1 MRGIHVEGLSKK
13 RGKQALRMAPNA
25 PPQRT
30 GKPQLA
36 SFDFAPASTIPAMAP
51 PLDVCVRGAGAVGR
65 TLALLL
71 AAQGLRV
78 GLVKTPAA
86 GAQDAGNRTDIRSYA
101 LNDASRSLL
110 ESVRAWPGETQATP
124 VASMRV
130 HGDAGGLVRFDA
142 ADLGVP
148 AMAWIVDASALE
160 ARLEQAMTYQ
170 PLVQAMEAAQAAT
183 LTVVCEGQASQ
194 SRADFGVDFEALPY
208 QQAALA
214 VRVVLDRSHAGTAW
228 QWFANGEVL
237 AFLPTGGASGNSMAV
252 VWSVHVQRLDELA
265 ALDDATLA
273 AALEAA
279 SHHALGK
286 LTGVGPSAVWP
297 LRMGRASRWVGS
309 AANDRVAGAWAL
321 AGDAAHQVHPLA
333 GQGLNL
339 GLADARELAA
349 TLGARQGQDGW
360 RGIAD
365 MRLLRRYERSRK
377 LALAAPSAALDGLQ
391 RLFAVQ
397 GGLWREAR
405 NAGMLGFDRLR
416 PLKAWVSARAM
427 GPM

>member
-1 MRGIHVEGLSKK
+1 
-13 RGKQALRMAPNA
+13 MAPNA
-25 PPQRT
+25 APRMMETSQR
-30 GKPQLA
+30 
-36 SFDFAPASTIPAMAP
+36 SSRDFAPASTIPAMAP
-51 PLDVCVRGAGAVGR
+51 PLDVCVRGAGTVGR

-78 GLVKTPAA
+78 GLVKMPAA
-86 GAQDAGNRTDIRSYA
+86 GADDASQRTDIRSYA
-101 LNDASRSLL
+101 LNAASRSLL
-110 ESVRAWPGETQATP
+110 ESVRAWPDGLAATP
-124 VASMRV
+124 VAGMRV

-142 ADLGVP
+142 AELGVP
-148 AMAWIVDASALE
+148 AMAWIVDAAALE
-160 ARLEQAMTYQ
+160 TRLEQAMDYQ
-170 PLVQAMEAAQAAT
+170 PLIESMEAPQAAA
-183 LTVVCEGQASQ
+183 LTVVCEGQSSQ
-194 SRADFGVDFEALPY
+194 SREDFGVDFEALAY

-214 VRVVLDRSHAGTAW
+214 VRVALDRPHGCFAW
-228 QWFANGEVL
+228 QWFAHGEVL
-237 AFLPTGGASGNSMAV
+237 AFLPTGGTLGNSMAV
-252 VWSVHVQRLDELA
+252 VWSVHGQRLDELA
-265 ALDDATLA
+265 ALDDAALA
-273 AALEAA
+273 QALEAA

-286 LTGVGPSAVWP
+286 LTGTGPRAIWT
-297 LRMGRASRWVGS
+297 LRMGRASRWVGC
-309 AANDRVAGAWAL
+309 AVNDRTATTWAL

-405 NAGMLGFDRLR
+405 NAGMLGFDRSR